1 MQCPSDDIISDYLQ
15 GQLSIAHRSQADE
28 HLDQCQECR
37 SLISE
42 LARSTAISDA
52 SESNVGE
59 SLPGIGPG
67 VLIAGKY
74 EVIEEIAT
82 GGMGV
87 VYLAQQAGLNRTV
100 AIKLMRSSVAGCV
113 DAAIRF
119 TREARI
125 AAQLASPHI
134 VSVLDIGLTDDGL
147 PFIVMEHLK
156 GHDLEEHLTKNGPLA
171 FDEAI
176 GLFRQICRGLYEA
189 HNHGI
194 VHRDLKPGNI
204 FLVSESGGYRAVLL
218 DFGVSKQASQSEV
231 GLTQTGM
238 VMGSPRYMSPEQLA
252 DSKSVDHRSDIWSLG
267 VILYEIIAGTPPYKS
282 TTLVH
287 LVTEILQGTP
297 QPLRELRPDV
307 PASLAAIVK
316 RCMRREPEHRFES
329 ADALSQALSGS
340 QGSSL
345 VPTNLSLP
353 IPVVP
358 TPAPA
363 SKRLRVALIGG
374 TLTGLAVLSLIL
386 LSRDGPGGGEVRD
399 EPTSVPA
406 KGATVKAQSG
416 LEAKPVEPEVTEI
429 KPVEPK
435 VSESKPVEPKV
446 SETKASSKQPRKNT
460 GHAPVKQSKPTPKV
474 NKEPVTRPQVEEND
488 DDAILNIPL

>member
-15 GQLSIAHRSQADE
+15 GQLSIAGRSQADE

-37 SLISE
+37 SLSSE
-42 LARSTAISDA
+42 LARSTATLSG
-52 SESNVGE
+52 SEPDGGE

-74 EVIEEIAT
+74 EVLEEIAT

-100 AIKLMRSSVAGCV
+100 AIKLMRASVAGSV

-134 VSVLDIGLTDDGL
+134 VNVLDIGLTEDGL

-156 GHDLEEHLTKNGPLA
+156 GHDLEHHLTKKGPLA
-171 FDEAI
+171 IDEATD
-176 GLFRQICRGLYEA
+176 LVRQICRGLYEA

-204 FLVSESGGYRAVLL
+204 FLVSESSGGHRAVLL
-218 DFGVSKQASQSEV
+218 DFGVSKMTGQSEV

-238 VMGSPRYMSPEQLA
+238 IMGSPRYMSPEQLA

-267 VILYEIIAGTPPYKS
+267 VILYEVLAGIPPYKS
-282 TTLVH
+282 TTLVQ
-287 LVTEILQGTP
+287 LVAEILQG
-297 QPLRELRPDV
+297 
-307 PASLAAIVK
+307 
-316 RCMRREPEHRFES
+316 
-329 ADALSQALSGS
+329 G
-340 QGSSL
+340 
-345 VPTNLSLP
+345 
-353 IPVVP
+353 
-358 TPAPA
+358 
-363 SKRLRVALIGG
+363 ALIG
-374 TLTGLAVLSLIL
+374 LAILSLFL
-386 LSRDGPGGGEVRD
+386 FSKEGPADGGQKHE
-399 EPTSVPA
+399 ETTSVPA
-406 KGATVKAQSG
+406 TAATVKAEKLPETRSVEPLV
-416 LEAKPVEPEVTEI
+416 LEAKPVEPKVPVTQA
-429 KPVEPK
+429 VEAK
-435 VSESKPVEPKV
+435 VPETKTVEAKVLESKPLKKP
-446 SETKASSKQPRKNT
+446 SGRT
-460 GHAPVKQSKPTPKV
+460 GHSSGIKAQQPTPKV
-474 NKEPVTRPQVEEND
+474 NKGPATTKPTQEND

>member
-15 GQLSIAHRSQADE
+15 GQLSIAGRSQADE

-42 LARSTAISDA
+42 LARSTATLSG
-52 SESNVGE
+52 SEPDGGE

-74 EVIEEIAT
+74 EVLEEIAT

-100 AIKLMRSSVAGCV
+100 AIKLMRASVAGSV

-134 VSVLDIGLTDDGL
+134 VNVLDIGLTEDGL

-156 GHDLEEHLTKNGPLA
+156 GHDLEHHLSKKGPLA
-171 FDEAI
+171 IDEATD
-176 GLFRQICRGLYEA
+176 LVRQICRGLYEA

-204 FLVSESGGYRAVLL
+204 FLVSESSGGHRAVLL
-218 DFGVSKQASQSEV
+218 DFGVSKMTSQSEV

-238 VMGSPRYMSPEQLA
+238 IMGSPRYMSPEQLA

-267 VILYEIIAGTPPYKS
+267 VILYEVLAGIPPYKS
-282 TTLVH
+282 TTLVQ
-287 LVTEILQGTP
+287 LVAEILQGTP
-297 QPLRELRPDV
+297 QPLRELRPDI
-307 PASLAAIVK
+307 PASLAAIVE
-316 RCMRREPEHRFES
+316 RCMRREPEQRFES
-329 ADALSQALSGS
+329 ADALSQALLGS
-340 QGSSL
+340 QSSSL
-345 VPTNLSLP
+345 A
-353 IPVVP
+353 P
-358 TPAPA
+358 TPAVPTHVVPMHIAPPVPA
-363 SKRLRVALIGG
+363 TSKGLQFALIGG
-374 TLTGLAVLSLIL
+374 ALIGLAILSLFL
-386 LSRDGPGGGEVRD
+386 FSKEGPADGGQKHE
-399 EPTSVPA
+399 ETTSVPA
-406 KGATVKAQSG
+406 TAATVKAEKLSETRSVEPLV
-416 LEAKPVEPEVTEI
+416 LEAKPVEPKVPVTQA
-429 KPVEPK
+429 VEAK
-435 VSESKPVEPKV
+435 VPL
-446 SETKASSKQPRKNT
+446 
-460 GHAPVKQSKPTPKV
+460 TPKYS
-474 NKEPVTRPQVEEND
+474 RPSHQKSQVEGLG
-488 DDAILNIPL
+488 IRPV